1 MNAVILCAG
10 FATRMYPLTKHFPK
24 PLLKVAGKPVL
35 DYLLDQIAA
44 MPDICSVHIVSN
56 DRFFDHF
63 SDWRDA
69 HRAAGSFGSLELL
82 VHNDKT
88 TDNENRLGAAG
99 DLQLALK
106 MIGRPSG
113 ILVSGGDNIYRFSL
127 APLLARFL
135 GSDRHYV
142 VALPEKKAENLRKTG
157 VLELDHHNRVVR
169 LHEKPARPISSWICP
184 PLYFFQPSVW
194 RVLDSFLQTAAN
206 HDAPGH
212 FIDYLCRRETVEAF
226 LPDAG
231 RLDIGSIE
239 SYHRADRE
247 LSEEQA

>member
-1 MNAVILCAG
+1 MNVVILCAG

-24 PLLKVAGKPVL
+24 PLLMVAGKPVL
-35 DYLLDQIAA
+35 DYLLDQIMA
-44 MPDICSVHIVSN
+44 MPDICSIHIVSN

-63 SDWRDA
+63 KDWRDDHQA
-69 HRAAGSFGSLELL
+69 TGSFGSIAVH

-113 ILVSGGDNIYRFSL
+113 IMVSGGDNIYRFSL
-127 APLLARFL
+127 APLLETFL
-135 GSDRHYV
+135 SSDRHYI
-142 VALPEKKAENLRKTG
+142 VALPEKNIENLRKTG
-157 VLELDHHNRVVR
+157 VLELDHRNRVVR
-169 LHEKPARPISSWICP
+169 LHEKPAHPVSHWISP

-194 RVLDSFLQTAAN
+194 PVLDSFLQTSAN

-212 FIDYLCRRETVEAF
+212 FIDYLCQQEKVEAF
-226 LPDAG
+226 RLDAG
-231 RLDIGSIE
+231 RFDIGSIE
-239 SYHRADRE
+239 SYRRADRE
-247 LSEEQA
+247 LREGQA